1 MKKRLVWVIVIVALL
16 VIGGV
21 VALITQRSNDTDDQ
35 QQEEN
40 SDLIQQPV
48 EDEPVETTPTLD
60 QLTEEQIKI
69 FEKAALL
76 FHEEV
81 ISGEMTI
88 EEMDT
93 HQEEV
98 ISDNISAQAIPENGL
113 DLFREWKNSTGLYEE
128 LEEQILA
135 AEEEKNKPIP
145 ETETPDES
153 SFDTSTAEKTEVFTS
168 DAQTSVS
175 LHVNESIPIAFTVQ
189 PANAEIS
196 VSTNNPNIGCKLNG
210 KELTITALNNSAN
223 GIVTVIFDG
232 TKVGATCSRLQIYVN
247 ILPPPS
253 AGELSSY
260 KQVVWQLVNAERA
273 KAGLP
278 ALEYV
283 SALQNAVDIRAEESY
298 ISLTH
303 TRPNGSNWSTVLT
316 GIQYN
321 TAGENI
327 AKGQLTPEKVMTG
340 WMNSSGHRAN
350 ILKREYTGMA
360 VGVVEKGGVLYWA
373 QLFIG

>member
-1 MKKRLVWVIVIVALL
+1 MKKRLVLVIVIVALI
-16 VIGGV
+16 VVGGV
-21 VALITQRSNDTDDQ
+21 VDLINQRSNNADDQ

-48 EDEPVETTPTLD
+48 EEDLEEVPLTLD
-60 QLTEEQIKI
+60 QLTEEQIAI
-69 FEKAALL
+69 FEKASFL

-88 EEMDT
+88 EEMDA

-135 AEEEKNKPIP
+135 AEEEKNKPV
-145 ETETPDES
+145 ETTDKS
-153 SFDTSTAEKTEVFTS
+153 NVDTSAAEMGGVFTS
-168 DAQTSVS
+168 DEQTSVS
-175 LHVNESIPIAFTVQ
+175 LHVNESIPIVFTVQ

-232 TKVGATCSRLQIYVN
+232 TKLGATCSRLQIYVN

-373 QLFIG
+373 QLFVG

>member
-1 MKKRLVWVIVIVALL
+1 MKKRLVLVIVLVALI
-16 VIGGV
+16 VVGGV
-21 VALITQRSNDTDDQ
+21 VDLINQRSNNADDQ

-48 EDEPVETTPTLD
+48 EEDLEEAPLTLD
-60 QLTEEQIKI
+60 QLTEEQIAI
-69 FEKAALL
+69 FEKASLL

-81 ISGEMTI
+81 ISGEITI
-88 EEMDT
+88 EEMDAR
-93 HQEEV
+93 QEEV
-98 ISDNISAQAIPENGL
+98 ISDSISTEAIPSNGV
-113 DLFREWKNSTGLYEE
+113 DLFREWKTSVGLHKE
-128 LEEQILA
+128 LEEKILA
-135 AEEEKNKPIP
+135 AEAEKNKPA
-145 ETETPDES
+145 ETTDGS
-153 SFDTSTAEKTEVFTS
+153 NLDASTAERVESFTT

-175 LHVNESIPIAFTVQ
+175 LHVNESIPMTFTVQ
-189 PANAEIS
+189 PANAEIR
-196 VSTNNPNIGCKLNG
+196 VSTNNPNIGWKLNG
-210 KELTITALNNSAN
+210 KELTITALNNAAN
-223 GIVTVIFDG
+223 GVVTVIFDG
-232 TKVGATCSRLQIYVN
+232 TKLGATCSRLQIYVN

-283 SALQNAVDIRAEESY
+283 SALQHAVDIRAEESY

-303 TRPNGSNWSTVLT
+303 TRPNGSNWSTVLS

-373 QLFIG
+373 QLFVG

>member
-1 MKKRLVWVIVIVALL
+1 MKKRLVLVIVLVALI
-16 VIGGV
+16 VVGGV
-21 VALITQRSNDTDDQ
+21 VDLINQRSNNADDQ

-48 EDEPVETTPTLD
+48 EEDLEEAPLTLD
-60 QLTEEQIKI
+60 QLTEEQIAI
-69 FEKAALL
+69 FEKASLL

-81 ISGEMTI
+81 ISGEITI
-88 EEMDT
+88 EEMDAR
-93 HQEEV
+93 QEEV
-98 ISDNISAQAIPENGL
+98 ISDSISTEAIPSNGV
-113 DLFREWKNSTGLYEE
+113 DLFREWKTSVGLHKE
-128 LEEQILA
+128 LEEKILA
-135 AEEEKNKPIP
+135 AEAEKNKPA
-145 ETETPDES
+145 ETTDGS
-153 SFDTSTAEKTEVFTS
+153 NLDASTAERVESFTT

-175 LHVNESIPIAFTVQ
+175 LHVNESIPMTFTVQ
-189 PANAEIS
+189 PANAEIR
-196 VSTNNPNIGCKLNG
+196 VSTNNPNIGWKLNG
-210 KELTITALNNSAN
+210 KELTITALNNAAN
-223 GIVTVIFDG
+223 GVVTVIFDG
-232 TKVGATCSRLQIYVN
+232 TKLGATCSRLQIYVN

-283 SALQNAVDIRAEESY
+283 SALQHDVDIRAEESY
-298 ISLTH
+298 SSLTH